1 MADTVFGETAR
12 NISASETW
20 TYADSGKIHDVTAVV
35 TITLPAAARKGAGT
49 GYTVATSGGSV
60 TFVGAGGVNVRNVAG
75 DLVQNVQWGS
85 CLIRCRSASEWVV
98 SGTEPPQLP
107 DSSVTLAKQANVTG
121 PTALGRVSG
130 TGAPQALTPAQMRE
144 ITRLTGNAAFADL
157 TRDGS
162 ADAASGLNTLLAAG
176 GTVIVPPGTYRLDA
190 QLVIPANTT
199 LWCLPGAI
207 MIRNWGGTAGDKNGN
222 ATIRN
227 ENAVWTALSV
237 DPGPYVI
244 TDWDDDITIIGG
256 TWTATADTNI
266 GCCFLL
272 TATRNLRL
280 QGVTVER
287 TYEDWAFA
295 LGGEGLRASNLAV
308 LENQA
313 VFEDGVHVI
322 HGSDISIHADL
333 VNSGDDMVA
342 IGSGRNMGVERCK
355 VTVDAGRSTRGH
367 CAVVFSDRDGVTAAY
382 GDPTEPMRDIEIT
395 LGNVR
400 AGLNRNGLVDI
411 RCAEVA
417 GLVSDVTIRAA
428 SIDGGTDTHDGVN
441 PFGVR
446 IINAD
451 NVVIDVDRIRNPRR
465 SVFEITDSTVTI
477 RNVDADDPSTSGTR
491 PALDLS
497 GSTVRLEGATL
508 RRGSFHVVRLQS
520 ASTLRVIDAEL
531 LEVPNSH
538 AGIITDDGSS
548 VFGTNVRVARGSG
561 ATSSQGIRT
570 NDTTDR
576 VAITG
581 LDVTDVDQTVSL
593 SAAPA
598 VLELTGPVGAAK
610 PRRIVTGGLT
620 IQDPETLVLVRTGNT
635 TDTLTTISGGFT
647 GRRVRMRNGE
657 ADPATN
663 HITLNNSGGA
673 NQIKSSRTWRLDTA
687 AKYVDLEYD
696 GASWVVLGSGGF
708 RDTFTPTNDV
718 TDRAFNANATTVE
731 ELADVVATLIK
742 DLGY

>member
-1 MADTVFGETAR
+1 MPAFQGSRE
-12 NISASETW
+12 ISGA
-20 TYADSGKIHDVTAVV
+20 VTPTTNDDGWMLDA
-35 TITLPAAARKGAGT
+35 TAAATVTLTNSGWTVGRSAVGFGIKGAGAIT
-49 GYTVATSGGSV
+49 FAAGASV
-60 TFVGAGGVNVRNVAG
+60 TLRNVAG
-75 DLVQNVQWGS
+75 DFVAETQY
-85 CLIRCRSASEWVV
+85 SACVARYTGVNEWTIYD
-98 SGTEPPQLP
+98 TEPPQLP
-107 DSSVTLAKQANVTG
+107 DGSVTLAKQANVTG

-130 TGAPQALTPAQMRE
+130 TGAPEALTPAQMRE

-176 GTVIVPPGTYRLDA
+176 GTVILPPGTYRLDA

-199 LWCLPGAI
+199 LWCLPGVV
-207 MIRNWGGTAGDKNGN
+207 MRRNWAGTVGDKNGN

-227 ENAVWTALSV
+227 DNAVWSEFLV

-266 GCCFLL
+266 GACFLL

-280 QGVTVER
+280 HGVTVER

-308 LENQA
+308 LDNQA
-313 VFEDGVHVI
+313 VFEDGIHVI
-322 HGSDISIHADL
+322 HGSDISIHADV

-342 IGSGRNMGVERCK
+342 IGDNRNSGVERCK
-355 VTVDAGRSTRGH
+355 VTVDAGRSLRGH
-367 CAVVFSDRDGVTAAY
+367 AAIVIQGRGGTTAAY
-382 GDPTEPMRDIEIT
+382 GDPTEPVRDIEIT

-411 RCAEVA
+411 RGHVA
-417 GLVSDVTIRAA
+417 GLVSDVTVRAA
-428 SIDGGTDTHDGVN
+428 SLDAGTDTHDGTN

-446 IINAD
+446 IQNAE

-477 RNVDADDPSTSGTR
+477 RNVDADDPSTSGTL
-491 PALDLS
+491 PALDMS

-520 ASTLRVIDAEL
+520 ASTLRISDSEL
-531 LEVPNSH
+531 LEASNNL
-538 AGIITDDGSS
+538 AGILTDDGSS
-548 VFGTNVRVARGSG
+548 VSGTNVRVARGSG
-561 ATSSQGIRT
+561 ATLSQGIRT

-576 VAITG
+576 VSITG
-581 LDVTDVDQTVSL
+581 LDVTDVDQTANL
-593 SAAPA
+593 AAVPA
-598 VLELTGPVGAAK
+598 VLNLVGPVGAAK
-610 PRRIVTGGLT
+610 QRRIVTGAITVL
-620 IQDPETLVLVRTGNT
+620 DPETLVLVRTGNT
-635 TDTLTTISGGFT
+635 TDTLTTINGGFT
-647 GRRVRMRNGE
+647 GRRIRMRNGE

-708 RDTFTPTNDV
+708 RDTFAPTNDV